1 MYRSYYRRFI
11 KIISKMVEIETQD
24 FNLNTYFT
32 KELGMNKKDLAELR
46 LRLEEEF
53 DVQLPK
59 NIFKEFNTIGEI
71 IGFIEAEQGR

>member
-1 MYRSYYRRFI
+1 MT
-11 KIISKMVEIETQD
+11 KIDTDD

-32 KELGMNKKDLAELR
+32 KELGLNKRDLAELR

-53 DVQLPK
+53 DVRLPK
-59 NIFKEFNTIGEI
+59 NIFKEFKTIGEI

>member
-1 MYRSYYRRFI
+1 MT
-11 KIISKMVEIETQD
+11 EIETED

-32 KELGMNKKDLAELR
+32 NELNLDKNDLKELRM
-46 LRLEEEF
+46 RLEEEF

-59 NIFKEFNTIGEI
+59 NIFKEFKTIGEI

>member
-1 MYRSYYRRFI
+1 MYRSYYRRFL
-11 KIISKMVEIETQD
+11 KIISKMTEIKTED
-24 FNLNTYFT
+24 FNQNTYFT
-32 KELGMNKKDLAELR
+32 KELGLNKKDLAELR

>member
-11 KIISKMVEIETQD
+11 KIISQMTEIDTED

-32 KELGMNKKDLAELR
+32 QELGLNKKDLAELR

-53 DVQLPK
+53 DVRLPK